1 MKTIVQATAAAW
13 LTPINL
19 GIGLFAAT
27 ALLISCATTRSS
39 QPKTLKAAY
48 KDHFYVGVAINRTV
62 ATGNSALTDNFNR
75 DMKLVEKDTAVVL
88 EQFNQ
93 IVPENDL
100 KWELLHPEP
109 GPDGYNFGPADA
121 FVNFGLSNHLYLVGH
136 TLVWHA
142 QTPNW
147 VFQGTNLPPGMSN
160 SPAPAPALA
169 TTSAPGTNGFGR
181 RRGSRGFG
189 GGFGGF
195 NMNGPRASRE
205 ELLQRM
211 HDHITT
217 VVGRYKGKIK
227 VWDVV
232 NEALSDGGTNILRSS
247 PWSEIIG
254 PDFIAKAF
262 EYAHEADPDAILRYN
277 DYSLE
282 NPGKRKKLITL
293 IKSLQAQGVPVMAI
307 GSQTHVSVTSP
318 SFEEE
323 DAVLTDLETLGLPI
337 HITELDVNGARGGQ
351 HSNNADVAA
360 NAETTQGGLVS
371 DADQKL
377 ADAYA
382 GLFRAFLKHETSV
395 KVVTFWGVNDG
406 VSWRAQGRPLLFD
419 ANNQPKPAFS
429 AVMRVATN
437 KSAK

>member
-1 MKTIVQATAAAW
+1 MKNHNIIPA
-13 LTPINL
+13 
-19 GIGLFAAT
+19 FAVSALLLAT
-27 ALLISCATTRSS
+27 ALTSFAAGTESKSS
-39 QPKTLKAAY
+39 PALKEAY
-48 KDHFYVGVAINRTV
+48 KDHFYVGVAINRTIAMNAAV
-62 ATGNSALTDNFNR
+62 PADNVNR
-75 DMKLVEKDTAVVL
+75 SMEQINKDIAVVT

-93 IVPENDL
+93 ISPENDL
-100 KWELLHPEP
+100 KWALIQPNP

-121 FVNFGLSNHLYLVGH
+121 YVNFGLTNHMYIVGH
-136 TLVWHA
+136 TLVWHG
-142 QTPNW
+142 QTPSW
-147 VFQGTNLPPGMSN
+147 VFQGTNLPPSVTN
-160 SPAPAPALA
+160 SPAPTPIPALVA
-169 TTSAPGTNGFGR
+169 TTNAPGTNGFRGR
-181 RRGSRGFG
+181 RAGRGFG

-195 NMNGPRASRE
+195 NLNGPHASRE

-232 NEALSDGGTNILRSS
+232 NEALADGGTNILRTS
-247 PWSEIIG
+247 PWQQIIG

-282 NPGKRKKLITL
+282 NPAKRQKLIAL
-293 IKSLQAQGVPVMAI
+293 IKSLQEQHVPVMAI

-323 DAVLTDLETLGLPI
+323 DKELTDLETLGLPI
-337 HITELDVNGARGGQ
+337 HITELDVNSARGGQ
-351 HSNNADVAA
+351 RSNSGDVSA
-360 NAETTQGGLVS
+360 NATTTQGGLVS
-371 DADQKL
+371 DSDQKL

-382 GLFRAFLKHETSV
+382 GLFRAFMKHDKYV
-395 KVVTFWGVNDG
+395 KVITLWGVNDG

-419 ANNQPKPAFS
+419 ANNQPKPAFD
-429 AVMRVATN
+429 AVIRAATDQQP
-437 KSAK
+437 KFK